1 MRIHLYTFLKN
12 AVLLFFSS
20 IILFVTSLAQGF
32 SPQTAARLQHVLDS
46 FQNNSATEFVGGMS
60 AAIKV
65 DGLAM
70 WQGVT
75 GYSARN
81 VDAQNNLLPGGT
93 GFTVTTLSR
102 IFSVTKSFTS
112 PLVLELVKEGAFS
125 LSDPVNKFLPLHLIN
140 PGLDGS
146 VTIRQLLAHESGYSD
161 YENDEIEF
169 QIAVA
174 FQPTHVWTVPEVIY
188 FVHQV
193 TEPGTVRSYSS
204 TNYILLGAIIEAVTK
219 KPIEQFYR
227 ERFFTPLALS
237 SMYFAVREQQPAGTI
252 LAAPHENISP
262 FNPIFQFTGQPT
274 FPNTYT
280 NISRFPYIGIASAAY
295 SGGAIVSN
303 VADVAEW
310 GNSLFNARATS
321 RDILDTMLN
330 SIPPTPDEDG
340 DYLGYGI
347 WKSSRM
353 STTTAFLGHDGNA
366 PGYRSIMYYQP
377 ERKMTIA
384 VLTNFHGADIY
395 AIGRALY
402 AALPNF
408 IAGNEN
414 RKEAKIILCYNGH
427 VQTVDRNA
435 AGELIRKGAYLG
447 SCDQPGVTS
456 GFLPIPQSTFI
467 PGKTSITFFP
477 NPASGHVSIF
487 YSVPKAGRINLALYT
502 SDGKL
507 VKTLYQGMADKNS
520 QRRVEVETG
529 SLAAG
534 IYLCR
539 LRTVDGIFEERLLI
553 Q

>member
-1 MRIHLYTFLKN
+1 MRLHIYKFLKH
-12 AVLLFFSS
+12 AALLFFGSIVLFLSS
-20 IILFVTSLAQGF
+20 VAQGF
-32 SPQTAARLQHVLDS
+32 SPQTIARLQHVLDS
-46 FQNNSATEFVGGMS
+46 FQNNSATEFVGGIS

-81 VDAQNNLLPGGT
+81 IDGQNNLLPGGT
-93 GFTVTTLSR
+93 AFTTTTLSR
-102 IFSVTKSFTS
+102 IFSVTKSFTA
-112 PLVLELVKEGAFS
+112 PLVLELAKEGVFS
-125 LSDPVNKFLPLHLIN
+125 LNDPVNKYIPLNLIN

-146 VTIRQLLAHESGYSD
+146 VTIRQLLSHESGYSD
-161 YENDEIEF
+161 FETDEIEF

-174 FQPTHVWTVPEVIY
+174 FQPTHVWTPFEVIY
-188 FVHQV
+188 FVHQAA
-193 TEPGTVRSYSS
+193 EPGTVRNYSS
-204 TNYILLGAIIEAVTK
+204 TNYIMLGAIIEAVTR

-227 ERFFTPLALS
+227 ERFFTPLALT
-237 SMYFAVREQQPAGTI
+237 SMYFEVREAQPAGTV
-252 LAAPHENISP
+252 LASPHENISA

-274 FPNTYT
+274 FPDAYT
-280 NISRFPYIGIASAAY
+280 NISRFPFIGIASAGY

-303 VADVAEW
+303 AADVAEW
-310 GNSLFNARATS
+310 GNSLFSARATP

-330 SIPPTPDEDG
+330 SIPSTPDEDG

-347 WKSSRM
+347 WRSSRM
-353 STTTAFLGHDGNA
+353 STTTIFLGHDGNA

-408 IAGNEN
+408 ISGNEN

-427 VQTVDRNA
+427 AQTVDRNA
-435 AGELIRKGAYLG
+435 ADELIRKGAYLG
-447 SCDQPGVTS
+447 VCDEPQVAS
-456 GFLPIPQSTFI
+456 AFLPIPKSTFI
-467 PGKTSITFFP
+467 PDKTSITLFP
-477 NPASGHVSIF
+477 NPASGHLSIY
-487 YSVPKAGRINLALYT
+487 YSVPNAGKINIALYT
-502 SDGKL
+502 IDGKL
-507 VKTLYQGMADKNS
+507 VKTLFQGMADKNS
-520 QRRVEVETG
+520 QRRLEVQTG
-529 SLAAG
+529 PLATG
-534 IYLCR
+534 VYLCR
-539 LRTVDGIFEERLLI
+539 LRTVDGIFQEKLMI